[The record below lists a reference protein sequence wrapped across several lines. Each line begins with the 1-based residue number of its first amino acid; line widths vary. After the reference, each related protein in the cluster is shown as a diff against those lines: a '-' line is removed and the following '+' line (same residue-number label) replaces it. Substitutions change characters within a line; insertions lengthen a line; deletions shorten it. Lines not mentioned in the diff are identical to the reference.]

1 MQAAQFFGPV
11 FDLNWPANLKPKMK
25 AKKKLRKRI
34 KRKLSAG
41 LPATAKELK
50 GYGVVWGIN
59 KSPLHIEVSHLTH
72 WRTKAGD
79 VVSFRDMEINHLMNA
94 RALVIRRLARM
105 REVDAAMSREIS
117 LRLLAAQEDNGKYP
131 DARDLWDAYGGNSE

>member
-1 MQAAQFFGPV
+1 
-11 FDLNWPANLKPKMK
+11 MK
-25 AKKKLRKRI
+25 KTTKKKLRRRI
-34 KRKLSAG
+34 ARKLATA
-41 LPATAKELK
+41 LPATAKE
-50 GYGVVWGIN
+50 VHV
-59 KSPLHIEVSHLTH
+59 HIIGGGGGGGSGKVSHLTH
-72 WRTKAGD
+72 WRTKTGE
-79 VVSFRDMEINHLMNA
+79 VLSFRDMEINHLMNA